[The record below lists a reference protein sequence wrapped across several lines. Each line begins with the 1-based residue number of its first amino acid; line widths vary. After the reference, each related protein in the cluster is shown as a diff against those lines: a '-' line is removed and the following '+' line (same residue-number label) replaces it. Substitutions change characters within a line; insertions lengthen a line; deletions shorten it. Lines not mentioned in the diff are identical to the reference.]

1 MSKYLKIANLVQCPE
16 MTEMVCLIVRSY
28 YSSGI
33 GVQLALSKL
42 HENDQDLM
50 INCFGI
56 LRKLQISLPAK
67 KDLAPLL
74 VLVTTK
80 VYEPCEEI
88 PFCMYSNSAS
98 SSVVVAYGYGS
109 WIRVS
114 IYHLMLENCVNG
126 PSFDNVAMLLIL
138 SRCIFSTLTLGWA
151 LFQKV
156 I

>member
-1 MSKYLKIANLVQCPE
+1 MCWNTKKITNII
-16 MTEMVCLIVRSY
+16 T
-28 YSSGI
+28 
-33 GVQLALSKL
+33 
-42 HENDQDLM
+42 
-50 INCFGI
+50 
-56 LRKLQISLPAK
+56 SLAK

-88 PFCMYSNSAS
+88 PFGMYSNSAS

>member
-1 MSKYLKIANLVQCPE
+1 MSWNTKKITN
-16 MTEMVCLIVRSY
+16 IVT
-28 YSSGI
+28 
-33 GVQLALSKL
+33 
-42 HENDQDLM
+42 
-50 INCFGI
+50 
-56 LRKLQISLPAK
+56 SLAK

-98 SSVVVAYGYGS
+98 GSVVVAYGYGS

-138 SRCIFSTLTLGWA
+138 SRCIFYTLTLGWA

-156 I
+156 FDQTFPLRTTNMCDRG

>member
-1 MSKYLKIANLVQCPE
+1 MSKYLKIVDLVQCPE

-42 HENDQDLM
+42 LENDQDL
-50 INCFGI
+50 IITNI
-56 LRKLQISLPAK
+56 ITSLAK

-98 SSVVVAYGYGS
+98 GSVVVAYGYGS

-138 SRCIFSTLTLGWA
+138 SRCIFYTLTL
-151 LFQKV
+151 
-156 I
+156 